1 MTENGSNRIII
12 MLGSNAGD
20 RRANLDRATHALRD
34 CVSIDDVTADLDNPD
49 ITGAGADYLNRL
61 VFGRTALSAAALDT
75 ALKELETCLGRDRT
89 TPRTV
94 IIDIDTVIYS
104 GIIVKPKE
112 YASLP
117 FRTLIATAH
126 DM

>member
-1 MTENGSNRIII
+1 MTENGSNSIII

-20 RRANLDRATHALRD
+20 RRANLDLAMHALRD
-34 CVSIDDVTADLDNPD
+34 CVSIDAVTADLDNPD

-61 VFGRTALSAAALDT
+61 VFGRTALSATALDT
-75 ALKELETCLGRDRT
+75 ALKDIETCLGRDRT

-94 IIDIDTVIYS
+94 IIDIDTVIYA
-104 GIIVKPKE
+104 GIIVRPKE

-126 DM
+126 AM